1 MKTKQPLACVG
12 SVLLIAGA
20 ILFLAQ
26 GRVMTTFILDAIV
39 STISDEQTIPPVEF
53 SWGMFEPHTS
63 LPQLLLTTIGL
74 GVAMLGCLSA
84 MPIVSLPAAGKGKLQ
99 KTFLILLGLALL
111 VSAFG
116 TWFIAQRTISE
127 FAYMKESGAPDP
139 HSFGQAMAVGV
150 WRVGRVALLLASLLI
165 AGLVMMRK
173 PDKSEDNPS
182 PSGGTSIVRMVG
194 MIFLALSLA
203 MLLVV
208 AIGPATILCRMAQP
222 GAAELFDPAEL
233 ASLISTAVGITY
245 AAGVVMGLSALLTL
259 ASAFGRNR

>member
-1 MKTKQPLACVG
+1 METGPAFTSLPPMSQNQLDVRYVAGLAR
-12 SVLLIAGA
+12 LEL
-20 ILFLAQ
+20 
-26 GRVMTTFILDAIV
+26 
-39 STISDEQTIPPVEF
+39 SDEEIAEFQPQLNAIMEHVEALKELDIEGIEPTAHAAPVF
-53 SWGMFEPHTS
+53 DRMRNDEPHTS

-150 WRVGRVALLLASLLI
+150 WRVGRVALLLASLYP
-165 AGLVMMRK
+165 V
-173 PDKSEDNPS
+173 
-182 PSGGTSIVRMVG
+182 
-194 MIFLALSLA
+194 
-203 MLLVV
+203 
-208 AIGPATILCRMAQP
+208 
-222 GAAELFDPAEL
+222 
-233 ASLISTAVGITY
+233 
-245 AAGVVMGLSALLTL
+245 LTL
-259 ASAFGRNR
+259 